1 MLQHAVM
8 QSCIHAFMQQVVTF
22 LSGKANAFSVT
33 LADEPV
39 LSLTGFPVVT
49 LPHIDNDATNTP
61 GERKVWQKQEK
72 TPPVAEPVIPPR
84 KVQGCYSSPYRH

>member
-1 MLQHAVM
+1 MMLQHAVM
-8 QSCIHAFMQQVVTF
+8 QSCSHAVMQSCSHAVMQQVVTF

-49 LPHIDNDATNTP
+49 LPHIDNDATSTP
-61 GERKVWQKQEK
+61 GERKV
-72 TPPVAEPVIPPR
+72 
-84 KVQGCYSSPYRH
+84 